1 MNRRLSRRFGRGV
14 ERLELRKLMAA
25 DVRLDNG
32 VLRTTLDKVIGTIN
46 AANLK
51 TAHAAIE
58 GGRSTG
64 KLVLEGW

>member
-1 MNRRLSRRFGRGV
+1 MSDPESLYA
-14 ERLELRKLMAA
+14 ELVSG
-25 DVRLDNG
+25 DSG
-32 VLRTTLDKVIGTIN
+32 VLRTTLDKVVGKIN